1 MHGDVAVVSPLPILE
16 RAALPMRLTLVF
28 VAALA
33 LSGTACQKPAPPA
46 FPPAEV
52 AVVQVQPRT
61 VPQDFEFVGN
71 IAASRSVEVRA
82 QVSGVI
88 VERPFA
94 EGSSVRAGDLLYR
107 IDPRT
112 YDAAWR
118 SANARLAEAEARYA
132 NAERNEAR
140 LRPLLADNAVA
151 RQDVDNAES
160 ELQQAKAS
168 VDDAH
173 AAVDEAK
180 KNLDDTAVR
189 AELSGRVGRALLELG
204 ARVRGADDVLTSIDV
219 LDPIYVTFEP
229 SATQL
234 LAWKRD
240 PIASRLVTAG
250 GPLKIKLTL
259 PDGVELPRTGRLGF
273 IDPVLNPETGTQ
285 QFRAEFSNADHLLVP
300 GQFVRAHLAGLER
313 KDALVVPQRAV
324 LQQMGRQLVYV
335 VEAGDTVRP
344 HEVKAT
350 AWSGDQWLIESG
362 LAAGDRVV
370 VDGLQKTGPGR
381 PVHPVVLADSAK
393 RGTPVPGAATAAS
406 TGGASR

>member
-1 MHGDVAVVSPLPILE
+1 
-16 RAALPMRLTLVF
+16 
-28 VAALA
+28 
-33 LSGTACQKPAPPA
+33 
-46 FPPAEV
+46 V
-52 AVVQVQPRT
+52 AVVQVTPRT

-88 VERPFA
+88 VERPFT
-94 EGSSVRAGDLLYR
+94 EGAAVHAGQLLYR
-107 IDPRT
+107 IEPTT

-118 SANARLAEAEARYA
+118 SAKARLAEAEARFA
-132 NAERNEAR
+132 NAERNAAR

-160 ELQQAKAS
+160 ELQQARAS
-168 VDDAH
+168 VEDAR
-173 AAVDEAK
+173 AAVDQAK

-189 AELSGRVGRALLELG
+189 AELSGRVGRARLELG
-204 ARVRGADDVLTSIDV
+204 ARVRGTDDVLTTIDV

-234 LAWKRD
+234 LSWKRD
-240 PIASRLVTAG
+240 PVAARLVTAG
-250 GPLKIKLTL
+250 GPLRIRLTL
-259 PDGVELPRTGRLGF
+259 PDGVELPRTGRLAF

-300 GQFVRAHLAGLER
+300 GQFVRAHLVGLER
-313 KDALVVPQRAV
+313 KDALVIPQRAV

-350 AWSGDQWLIESG
+350 AWTGDQWLIESG
-362 LAAGDRVV
+362 LASGDRVV

-381 PVHPVVLADSAK
+381 VVRPVALGDSA
-393 RGTPVPGAATAAS
+393 RGGTPVTGGS
-406 TGGASR
+406 TPAGGASR